1 MLLEKLTLHNF
12 GIYRGRHEID
22 LAPSK
27 ASKPIILFGALN
39 GSGKTTILDALQ
51 LVLYGK
57 RAQCS
62 NRGDLAYDEFLR
74 RSIHRGSD
82 PRDGAA
88 IELKFR
94 HRSGGVEYQYRVHRL
109 WTATERSV
117 KERVEVLRND
127 KPDQVLT
134 DQWADFVE
142 ELIPVRLSKFF
153 FFDGE
158 QIEELADL
166 ENSAEVL
173 ASAIQ
178 SLLGLDL
185 VDQLIV
191 DLKVVERRNREKL
204 KPSEERAALQAA
216 REDVERLEE
225 RCGEVRTQSASQKN
239 VVERLAKQLAE
250 QEEAFRI
257 AGGDVYHKREQIESE
272 RAEVTSCLKESED
285 RLIDMSAGL
294 APLLLVRELIE
305 ETSRRSA
312 ATDATTAKAVV
323 AVLEARDSQVLT
335 VTQSSGATENVLSAL
350 REFLRQDLDARRI
363 SSEEAAPLIVDA
375 SVKSDLGALLGGR
388 LAETLTQVS
397 LALEEHDRL
406 KQRLAVLD
414 RKLASVPIAEAVS
427 YLIQKIEEKKSEKL
441 RAEGVLEHLDG
452 EVNRLEAERERKWNA
467 YARLSAVD
475 LKEQQAQG
483 DAGRIIAQS
492 ESMRTILANFKTASA
507 ARHVRRIEENIVNS
521 LGFLLRKESLI
532 RRVHIDPETYRIV
545 LFDRHEQPLT
555 PERLSAGERQLLAV
569 ATIWGIARAAGRQ
582 LPVVIDT
589 PLGRLDSVHRNRL
602 VERYFPAA
610 SHQVLLLSTDE
621 EIDQEQYDKLK
632 SSVGR
637 SYLLRFHEELDSTM
651 VEHGYFYPA
660 A

>member
-82 PRDGAA
+82 PHDGAA

-109 WTATERSV
+109 WTATERTV

-166 ENSAEVL
+166 DHSAEVL

-204 KPSEERAALQAA
+204 KPSEERAALQSA
-216 REDVERLEE
+216 REEVERLEE
-225 RCGEVRTQSASQKN
+225 RCGEARTQSASQKN

-250 QEEAFRI
+250 QEESFRI

-272 RAEVTSCLKESED
+272 REEVSSRLKESED
-285 RLIDMSAGL
+285 RLIDMSAGI

-323 AVLEARDSQVLT
+323 AVLAARDSQVLQ
-335 VTQSSGATENVLSAL
+335 VTQSSGANEKVLSAL

-363 SSEEAAPLIVDA
+363 SSDEAAPLVVDA

-441 RAEGVLEHLDG
+441 RAEGVLEHLDA
-452 EVNRLEAERERKWNA
+452 EVSRLETERERKWNA